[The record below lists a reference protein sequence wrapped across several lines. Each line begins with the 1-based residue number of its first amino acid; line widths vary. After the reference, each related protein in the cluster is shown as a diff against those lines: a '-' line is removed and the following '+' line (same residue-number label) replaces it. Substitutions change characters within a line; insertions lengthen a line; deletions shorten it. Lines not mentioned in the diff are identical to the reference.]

1 MVSDAPDVLGAAAEP
16 NRRRI
21 LQLLAR
27 GPRSVGEVAS
37 EFTTTRSA
45 TSQHLRVLTDAGLVA
60 AEQTGRHRIYRV
72 EPSGLR
78 RLQAEIDR
86 FWTDELDDLV
96 SDAHQRASRRSR

>member
-1 MVSDAPDVLGAAAEP
+1 MVSEAPDVLGAAAEP

-27 GPRSVGEVAS
+27 GPRTVGDIAS

-45 TSQHLRVLTDAGLVA
+45 TSQHLRVLSEAGLVVSA
-60 AEQTGRHRIYRV
+60 QAGRHRIYRV

-96 SDAHQRASRRSR
+96 ADARRRSARRPR

>member
-27 GPRSVGEVAS
+27 RPRSVGEVAA

-45 TSQHLRVLTDAGLVA
+45 TSQHLRVLMDAGLVV
-60 AEQTGRHRIYRV
+60 AEQAGRRRIYRIQA
-72 EPSGLR
+72 SGPR
-78 RLQAEIDR
+78 RLPAEIDR
-86 FWTDELDDLV
+86 FWTEELDDLV
-96 SDAHQRASRRSR
+96 ADAHARASRRPR

>member
-27 GPRSVGEVAS
+27 GPRSVGEVAA

-45 TSQHLRVLTDAGLVA
+45 TSQHLRVLTDAGLVV
-60 AEQTGRHRIYRV
+60 AEQAGRHRIYRV
-72 EPSGLR
+72 QPSGLQ

-96 SDAHQRASRRSR
+96 AAARARAARRPR

>member
-45 TSQHLRVLTDAGLVA
+45 TSQHLRVLTDAGLVV
-60 AEQTGRHRIYRV
+60 AEQAGRHRIYRV
-72 EPSGLR
+72 QPSGLQ

-96 SDAHQRASRRSR
+96 ADARARAARSPR

>member
-27 GPRSVGEVAS
+27 GPRSVGEVAA

-45 TSQHLRVLTDAGLVA
+45 TSQHLRVLMDAGLVV
-60 AEQTGRHRIYRV
+60 AEQAGRRRIYR
-72 EPSGLR
+72 PQASGLR

-86 FWTDELDDLV
+86 FWTEELDDLV
-96 SDAHQRASRRSR
+96 ADAHARASRRPR